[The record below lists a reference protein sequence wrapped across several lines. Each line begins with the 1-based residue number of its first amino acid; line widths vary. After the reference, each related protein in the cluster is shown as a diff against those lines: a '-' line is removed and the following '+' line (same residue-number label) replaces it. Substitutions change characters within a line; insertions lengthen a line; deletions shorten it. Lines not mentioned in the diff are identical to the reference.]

1 VLRPVRRD
9 ATTDFYRVTARASTT
24 EIIPGI
30 TTPIWGYQG
39 ISPGP
44 TIHARK
50 GRRVELTVTNAL
62 APNDDPR
69 NIEIIPEPEQDDHPF
84 SPSGLSV
91 HLHGVNTD
99 APHDGHPEV
108 LFFPG
113 ESFTYIYPNNDYQRP
128 ATLWWHD
135 HAVHI
140 TGPHVYRGLK
150 AFYLLRDE
158 LEEALPLPDGE
169 FDVPL
174 VIADFRIDK
183 SGILIYDTESHHGV
197 AGDVITVNG
206 RQQPRFAV
214 ANRKYRF
221 RVLNGSDAREYRLAL
236 SDNSPFWVIG
246 SDHGLL
252 PAPVQV
258 RSLRITPAERYEI
271 VVDFG
276 RYRQGTRVVLENRA
290 ENDPFQLYP
299 RSGGAPELEK
309 VMAFD
314 VTRRAVDSSR
324 VPAKLRPLEPLRRSE
339 AVRQRDWL
347 FDRENGYWSIN
358 GKQWDPDRVD
368 ARPAVDS
375 VEIWNF
381 YNKSGGW
388 GHPVHPHLVRFLIL
402 EIGGRPPQAAEA
414 GWKDTVWIG
423 PNQHASVIMRFAN
436 FRGRYAFHCHNASH
450 EDHDMMTQYE
460 TV

>member
-1 VLRPVRRD
+1 VPPPND
-9 ATTDFYRVTARASTT
+9 ARAV
-24 EIIPGI
+24 IA
-30 TTPIWGYQG
+30 
-39 ISPGP
+39 
-44 TIHARK
+44 HAEARA
-50 GRRVELTVTNAL
+50 RAL
-62 APNDDPR
+62 AERDGAALTRLMHPASRWTTHRGHVLERAMTFKLP
-69 NIEIIPEPEQDDHPF
+69 PEP
-84 SPSGLSV
+84 
-91 HLHGVNTD
+91 
-99 APHDGHPEV
+99 
-108 LFFPG
+108 
-113 ESFTYIYPNNDYQRP
+113 R
-128 ATLWWHD
+128 
-135 HAVHI
+135 
-140 TGPHVYRGLK
+140 
-150 AFYLLRDE
+150 E
-158 LEEALPLPDGE
+158 L
-169 FDVPL
+169 
-174 VIADFRIDK
+174 ADFRIDK
-183 SGILIYDTESHHGV
+183 SGVLVYDNESHKGV

-221 RVLNGSDAREYRLAL
+221 RVLNGSDARDYRLAL
-236 SDNSPFWVIG
+236 SDNSPFLG
-246 SDHGLL
+246 DRLRPRPALGAGAGAERAHHAGGAPRDRHRLLAL
-252 PAPVQV
+252 PAGHAGGAREP
-258 RSLRITPAERYEI
+258 
-271 VVDFG
+271 
-276 RYRQGTRVVLENRA
+276 A
-290 ENDPFQLYP
+290 ENDPFQLYR
-299 RSGGAPELEK
+299 RSGGAPEVEQ

-324 VPAKLRPLEPLRRSE
+324 VPAKLRPLEPLRRSQ

-381 YNKSGGW
+381 YNESGGW

-402 EIGGRPPQAAEA
+402 DIDGRPPQAGEA